1 MWADFGS
8 DNEEENKD
16 RQSNKEEEEGG
27 DDWGDFGDFTPAVT
41 TQ

>member
-16 RQSNKEEEEGG
+16 RQSNEEEEGG

>member
-16 RQSNKEEEEGG
+16 RQSDEEEEGG